1 MQETKVVN
9 LRSEAYDVNC
19 IHNLYAQTCTYCR
32 VKAAPRHL
40 TSIYGRTTAAQI
52 TAIVNLA
59 QAKQRSLPAN
69 ISTWSVSF
77 ASQYIK
83 FLISLPFP
91 QEILPRLEQFDKDHA
106 TGTDAFRATQRKSGE
121 YYWNDGMTKPVTLS
135 IVDGD
140 TQDLVDGVVKKES
153 AE

>member
-1 MQETKVVN
+1 M
-9 LRSEAYDVNC
+9 NC
-19 IHNLYAQTCTYCR
+19 IHNLLLSTCTYCR
-32 VKAAPRHL
+32 VRAAPRHY
-40 TSIYGRTTAAQI
+40 TSIYDRTTSAQL

-77 ASQYIK
+77 ASRYIK

-91 QEILPRLEQFDKDHA
+91 REYLPRLEQFDKDHA
-106 TGTDAFRATQRKSGE
+106 TGADAFRAKQRKFGE

-135 IVDGD
+135 IIDGD
-140 TQDLVDGVVKKES
+140 TQDLVDGVVKKGDCHD
-153 AE
+153 